1 MSAYSQYHYTQ
12 EIHDLNNNGI
22 IYSRVVKNNA
32 NTQWKLHLDEEKLKV
47 ISNEQTNN
55 KLMYNLNVF
64 EKYSN
69 EVIPDKNIAYA
80 NAIQD
85 IRIEGV
91 NPKIPVKF
99 GL

>member
-1 MSAYSQYHYTQ
+1 
-12 EIHDLNNNGI
+12 
-22 IYSRVVKNNA
+22 
-32 NTQWKLHLDEEKLKV
+32 
-47 ISNEQTNN
+47 
-55 KLMYNLNVF
+55 MYNLNVF

-91 NPKIPVKF
+91 NPKIPVKIWTLARAF
-99 GL
+99 GTWNYRIILGKKRTAYGLLC

>member
-1 MSAYSQYHYTQ
+1 
-12 EIHDLNNNGI
+12 
-22 IYSRVVKNNA
+22 
-32 NTQWKLHLDEEKLKV
+32 
-47 ISNEQTNN
+47 
-55 KLMYNLNVF
+55 MYNLNVF